1 MIRIASNATGNKAR
15 KAMLNQM
22 PSRAMVPL
30 HTASGVAGTP
40 ISIAGRV
47 QPLKSGSR
55 MFDTSRIQ
63 VSR

>member
-1 MIRIASNATGNKAR
+1 
-15 KAMLNQM
+15 MLNQM